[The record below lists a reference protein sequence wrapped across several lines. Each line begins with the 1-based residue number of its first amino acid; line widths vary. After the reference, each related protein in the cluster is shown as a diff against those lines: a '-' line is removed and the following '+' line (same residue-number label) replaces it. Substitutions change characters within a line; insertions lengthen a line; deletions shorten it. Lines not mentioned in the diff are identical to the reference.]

1 MGFGVTGFTGQLCAE
16 YMFERDYD
24 KDTDDTAADD
34 DGNKKKAIKWATS
47 ARNPIKAKIILK
59 DLAMQ
64 CNPPR
69 TDEDVPPVLKA
80 DLVCDSPEQ
89 EEILRNIVKKTK
101 VVLTCSG
108 PFEKYSKTLVKLCAE
123 LGVYYADITGETDF
137 VRHTIT
143 NHDKIAQESGAV
155 IISHCGNDC
164 IPCDLT
170 VYEMNQYAKT
180 NGCELTEVRTYED
193 VPPSASMSGGTIST
207 ASYQLNKDRSTKN
220 NKNSSEFDPLLSAT
234 NGTKS
239 EYTTKNICPKS
250 NISVPDLD
258 RNAGPWI
265 MGPVMM
271 NCVRRSNALIGYSK
285 DFQYGDALLQ
295 QDSYMG
301 QLKQMGT
308 FALTA
313 GYVTVPSVFQY
324 FVPKP
329 GEGPSRENM
338 ENGFLTLHGFGTMV
352 NKQDGK
358 ERKLSSKFQF
368 NKDTGYLYTAVLLI
382 ETGMLLVKK
391 YGSLSGGCQTPA
403 SALGNELTQRILQ
416 EMDTSFE
423 IKEI

>member
-1 MGFGVTGFTGQLCAE
+1 MEKEYDIILFGVTGFTGQLCAE

-24 KDTDDTAADD
+24 KDTGDTAADD

-47 ARNPIKAKIILK
+47 ARNQIKAEIILK

-69 TDEDVPPVLKA
+69 TDKDVPLVLKA

-143 NHDKIAQESGAV
+143 NHDKIAQDSGAV

-220 NKNSSEFDPLLSAT
+220 NKSGSEFDPLLSAT
-234 NGTKS
+234 MVQNQ
-239 EYTTKNICPKS
+239 NIQPK
-250 NISVPDLD
+250 IY
-258 RNAGPWI
+258 
-265 MGPVMM
+265 
-271 NCVRRSNALIGYSK
+271 ALN
-285 DFQYGDALLQ
+285 
-295 QDSYMG
+295 
-301 QLKQMGT
+301 QM
-308 FALTA
+308 
-313 GYVTVPSVFQY
+313 YQ
-324 FVPKP
+324 
-329 GEGPSRENM
+329 
-338 ENGFLTLHGFGTMV
+338 FLTWIVMPVHGLW
-352 NKQDGK
+352 D
-358 ERKLSSKFQF
+358 
-368 NKDTGYLYTAVLLI
+368 LL
-382 ETGMLLVKK
+382 
-391 YGSLSGGCQTPA
+391 
-403 SALGNELTQRILQ
+403 
-416 EMDTSFE
+416 
-423 IKEI
+423 